1 MSDVQSL
8 PREPTI
14 KEEKMDVAHTKTAED
29 DDEDVQSVID
39 LTCHETLDEE
49 EQHDKFVVMR
59 CFIRKLSLIKM
70 AVATDKDDRAIW
82 KMFVAKHILG
92 ESVLDKF
99 IKWSEKVGLDGRTMK
114 KLASILNIRCEE
126 HEDTFVWDE
135 M

>member
-1 MSDVQSL
+1 
-8 PREPTI
+8 
-14 KEEKMDVAHTKTAED
+14 
-29 DDEDVQSVID
+29 
-39 LTCHETLDEE
+39 
-49 EQHDKFVVMR
+49 
-59 CFIRKLSLIKM
+59 
-70 AVATDKDDRAIW
+70 
-82 KMFVAKHILG
+82 MFVAKHILG